1 MNTTKILTYV
11 FAVVSLGLAWFL
23 FSSIKTKIDQEEL
36 IATSEARVIEKLQ
49 MIREGQIAY
58 QAVNGKYTAKWDELL
73 SFLDTGSF
81 YITERTEVIIPLDY
95 GADSIRI
102 EIDTLGT
109 VLVRDSLFTAE
120 KWPNFDLQTLKFVP
134 GTNGKEFAMWAEKI
148 DKSGVMVDVV
158 EVRDTAPVNPARKE
172 DNESNIKKPL
182 RFGSR
187 TQVTTAGN
195 WE

>member
-11 FAVVSLGLAWFL
+11 FAVVSIGLAWFL
-23 FSSIKTKIDQEEL
+23 FTSIKTKIDEEER
-36 IATSEARVIEKLQ
+36 IATIEARVIEKLQ

-58 QAVNGKYTAKWDELL
+58 QAVNGKYTGSWDSLR

-81 YITERTEVIIPLDY
+81 YITERKETIVTLDY
-95 GADSIRI
+95 GADSVRV

-109 VLVRDSLFTAE
+109 VLVKDSVYNPI
-120 KWPNFDLQTLKFVP
+120 KWPNFDLQNLLTIPASGGKKFD
-134 GTNGKEFAMWAEKI
+134 MWADKI
-148 DKSGVMVDVV
+148 EKSGVKVDVV
-158 EVRDTAPVNPARKE
+158 EVRSTFSVNPARNE
-172 DNESNIKKPL
+172 NNESNIKKPL